1 MGGIIMQET
10 KLFYTAAEVA
20 SMLGISVG
28 QSYKIL
34 RQWNEELQ
42 KKHYLV
48 IAGKIPVKFF
58 LEKVYGNGNSEDT
71 ANG

>member
-1 MGGIIMQET
+1 MQET

-58 LEKVYGNGNSEDT
+58 LEKVYGNGNGEDV

>member
-1 MGGIIMQET
+1 MRCIIIIGLDVSKYKTGGNKMQET

-20 SMLGISVG
+20 AMLGISVG

-42 KKHYLV
+42 KKHYLKMLRN
-48 IAGKIPVKFF
+48 AK
-58 LEKVYGNGNSEDT
+58 
-71 ANG
+71 A

>member
-1 MGGIIMQET
+1 MQET

-20 SMLGISVG
+20 TMLGISVG
-28 QSYKIL
+28 QAYKIL
-34 RQWNEELQ
+34 RQWNEELK

-58 LEKVYGNGNSEDT
+58 FEKVYGNGNSEDV

>member
-1 MGGIIMQET
+1 MKET

-20 SMLGISVG
+20 AMLGISVG

-34 RQWNEELQ
+34 RQWNEELE

-58 LEKVYGNGNSEDT
+58 LEKVYGNDNNEDV

>member
-1 MGGIIMQET
+1 MQET

-20 SMLGISVG
+20 TMLGISVG
-28 QSYKIL
+28 QAYKIL
-34 RQWNEELQ
+34 RQWNEELK

-48 IAGKIPVKFF
+48 IACKIPFKFF
-58 LEKVYGNGNSEDT
+58 LEKVYGNGNSEDV

>member
-1 MGGIIMQET
+1 MQET

-20 SMLGISVG
+20 AMLGISVG

-58 LEKVYGNGNSEDT
+58 LEKVYGNCNGEDVS
-71 ANG
+71 NG